1 MSVAYFSR
9 GRPSSPPEGLAFPY
23 ACPKSE
29 DGESMGLGDKC
40 SQKKR
45 FVLIAEDDEDDRMLY
60 ETALGEFAG
69 SVEFKF
75 VENGRELI
83 DYLSSRDSFPD
94 LIFLNINMPLMDGL
108 ETLTVM
114 RSHPKFKDL
123 PVVCLTTS
131 SSQEDR
137 NFCLDH
143 GAGFYTKPIRMS
155 EFSALVQSQI
165 RTS

>member
-1 MSVAYFSR
+1 MGPAN
-9 GRPSSPPEGLAFPY
+9 
-23 ACPKSE
+23 
-29 DGESMGLGDKC
+29 DG
-40 SQKKR
+40 SQKKC
-45 FVLIAEDDEDDRMLY
+45 FVLIAEDDEDDRMFY
-60 ETALGEFAG
+60 ETALGEFAER
-69 SVEFKF
+69 VEFKF

-94 LIFLNINMPLMDGL
+94 LIFLSINMPLINGL
-108 ETLTVM
+108 EALELM

-123 PVVCLTTS
+123 PVVCFTTS

-143 GAGFYTKPIRMS
+143 GAAFYTKPDRMS

-165 RTS
+165 RRS

>member
-1 MSVAYFSR
+1 MALKDKFSQR
-9 GRPSSPPEGLAFPY
+9 
-23 ACPKSE
+23 
-29 DGESMGLGDKC
+29 
-40 SQKKR
+40 KR
-45 FVLIAEDDEDDRMLY
+45 FVLIAEDDEDDRMLF
-60 ETALGEFAG
+60 EEALQKCAG
-69 SVEFKF
+69 AVDFEF

-108 ETLTVM
+108 ETLEVM

-123 PVVCLTTS
+123 PVVCFTTS

-143 GAGFYTKPIRMS
+143 GAAFHTKPARMS
-155 EFSALVQSQI
+155 EFSALIQSQI
-165 RTS
+165 RKS

>member
-1 MSVAYFSR
+1 MAMAIAN
-9 GRPSSPPEGLAFPY
+9 EG
-23 ACPKSE
+23 
-29 DGESMGLGDKC
+29 
-40 SQKKR
+40 SQRKP
-45 FVLIAEDDEDDRMLY
+45 FILIAEDDEDDRLLY
-60 ETALGEFAG
+60 ETAIRDFTER
-69 SVEFKF
+69 VDFKF

-108 ETLTVM
+108 EALKVM

-123 PVVCLTTS
+123 PVVCFTTS

-143 GAGFYTKPIRMS
+143 GASFHTKPARMS
-155 EFSALVQSQI
+155 EFSAIVQSEI
-165 RTS
+165 CIS